1 MCCTLRQQRTS
12 LSMSLW
18 VNYLSFIQFKENPT
32 TITHWKVREFKNRT
46 EVSNLEYSNLLPRSC
61 SLSLSCPS
69 YFSCKPILW
78 VAVWIGQHVNHSL
91 SLLLFVFNILL
102 HGPCMKKGPASEKN
116 HSVLI
121 SQIHLILFLSAH
133 HFYLPPLFLS
143 PSSVEKALFLYF
155 KHTYIASSLVHIYP
169 PLRFILPN
177 THLTLILFMPLL
189 LIFIWISVT
198 QLAFPSHVL
207 FSITIIQERKKKLP
221 SFLVTIFLECSLS
234 NN

>member
-91 SLLLFVFNILL
+91 SLLLFLCLIYSYMA
-102 HGPCMKKGPASEKN
+102 HAWRKAPHRKKITRFW
-116 HSVLI
+116 SVKSI
-121 SQIHLILFLSAH
+121 S
-133 HFYLPPLFLS
+133 FYFS
-143 PSSVEKALFLYF
+143 Q
-155 KHTYIASSLVHIYP
+155 HI
-169 PLRFILPN
+169 
-177 THLTLILFMPLL
+177 
-189 LIFIWISVT
+189 IFICLLSS
-198 QLAFPSHVL
+198 SHL
-207 FSITIIQERKKKLP
+207 LQ
-221 SFLVTIFLECSLS
+221 
-234 NN
+234 